1 MSINT
6 NIWNVTDTEGKL
18 TVANGVLNCSGGKS
32 TPAWDDPRL
41 SSVQGF
47 SVVAGLT
54 LEMELTWS
62 NFGPI
67 NGIQVGFDTT
77 NPIAVTLRPG
87 FSVSP
92 GGVIGIQAAS
102 VLPNTPAALSLA
114 TSYRFRLVLKN
125 GGAIWYYST
134 DGGVTWLAL
143 WEDASG
149 STGTLYLGYSNYTA
163 AFTSD
168 FIRLYKGQI
177 KAKAVNTAP
186 AAPTPT
192 YGAELLTDG
201 ALEVW
206 TSTTDLTNWLEQ
218 IAGTSTVNREG
229 TTLHGGTYA
238 CRLDV
243 DGSASTCQI
252 YQTVT
257 APAGSWI
264 LMTGWGKVSDATGN
278 PTIRLNLSG
287 AYFGS
292 ELALTTNYAQLKQ
305 TQRALAANPAIYVQ
319 RGTVATANKSIYV
332 DDLSV
337 KVATTA
343 SLLTASSDAGT
354 KNGVFDCAPTV
365 AAGQAVGMV
374 TCLDNASN
382 PQNYL
387 HAYVDR
393 GSGKAFLLKVV
404 GGVTTELIAGN
415 ITYVAGRQLRVVSSG
430 TKHVLY
436 YDGTQIGTAQTV
448 DTSTGFGTLMAGF
461 QTDSGDSVGTLAANV

>member
-6 NIWNVTDTEGKL
+6 SIWNITDTEGKL
-18 TVANGVLNCSGGKS
+18 AVANGLLNCSGGKA

-41 SSVQGF
+41 SSKQGF
-47 SVVAGLT
+47 TVVAGLT
-54 LEMELTWS
+54 LDIAM
-62 NFGPI
+62 NFSGFGANGSEIGLDNSDPI
-67 NGIQVGFDTT
+67 
-77 NPIAVTLRPG
+77 IADLRPC
-87 FSVSP
+87 FFPV
-92 GGVIGIQAAS
+92 AS
-102 VLPNTPAALSLA
+102 GALQIKPSSGTIVTPITLLTG
-114 TSYRFRLVLKN
+114 TSYQFRIVLKN
-125 GGAIWYYST
+125 GGAIWYYSS
-134 DGGVTWLAL
+134 DGGATWLPL
-143 WEDASG
+143 WEESSG
-149 STGTLYLGYSNYTA
+149 LTGTLYVGYSNKDA
-163 AFTSD
+163 IWTSD

-387 HAYVDR
+387 HAYVDH